1 MMMPGPAASIASPRR
16 LKIVHVVVAGD
27 IGGAERFLIEL
38 SLRPTLS
45 GADHCVALMTPN
57 PKLRA
62 LFAAAGLSIRD
73 RGPVRA
79 DPLAYLW
86 RAFGP
91 NDVAWL
97 SRVLTAEAADIVHVH
112 TYASHILGV
121 RAAGRRHIPVLRTE
135 HGIQHY
141 LDPTC
146 ALFRRWALRQTDVVV
161 GVSDYVARFVRQ
173 WAPEVARKVSVVRNG
188 VDTTYF
194 HPVDPPQSRP
204 FTFALVCRLEPWK
217 QADIVIAAVARVPD
231 IHVNIA
237 GTGSAERRLR
247 EQAQSLGIAD
257 RVTFLGYL
265 ADPRPVVAASHAAIN
280 SSRDEPLGL
289 SVLEALAMQ
298 RPVVA
303 FDGGGIPEIVR
314 DGETGWLVRERSVA
328 AFAAG
333 LAAASRD
340 PAHAAALGMNA
351 RTFVEGHATI
361 EDMCRG
367 YGRAYAGLVGDPGRS
382 ALGDAGNEGRVIR

>member
-1 MMMPGPAASIASPRR
+1 MKMPVSSASIAPPRR

-27 IGGAERFLIEL
+27 IGGAERFLVEL
-38 SLRPTLS
+38 SLRPALS

-62 LFAAAGLSIRD
+62 LFRAAGLSIRD

-91 NDVAWL
+91 DDVAWL
-97 SRVLTAEAADIVHVH
+97 SGVVIAEAADIVHVH

-121 RAAGRRHIPVLRTE
+121 RAARRCGRPVLRTE

-146 ALFRRWALRQTDVVV
+146 ALFRRWVLRRTDLVV
-161 GVSDYVARFVRQ
+161 GVSDYVAQFVRQ
-173 WAPEVARKVSVVRNG
+173 WAPEVAHNVRVVRNG
-188 VDTTYF
+188 VDTAYF
-194 HPVDPPQSRP
+194 HPVDPPPAGP

-217 QADIVIAAVARVPD
+217 QADMVVAAVALVPD
-231 IHVNIA
+231 IHVKIA
-237 GTGSAERRLR
+237 GTGSAEGRLQ
-247 EQAQSLGIAD
+247 EQALSLGIAD
-257 RVTFLGYL
+257 RVTFLGYR

-314 DGETGWLVRERSVA
+314 HGETGWLVRERSVA
-328 AFAAG
+328 ALAAG

-340 PAHAAALGMNA
+340 PAHAAALGINA
-351 RTFVEGHATI
+351 RAFVEGHATI
-361 EDMCRG
+361 EEMCRG
-367 YGRAYAGLVGDPGRS
+367 YGAAYAALVEEPGGS
-382 ALGDAGNEGRVIR
+382 VPGGVATTARVTR